1 MGGMEPVRWGVLG
14 TSKFAREWIVPGM
27 MKSPDVRVVAVG
39 SRTRAKADSFAK
51 ALGIPMAYGSY
62 EDLLNDPNVEAIYNP
77 LPNHLHVPMTIVAM
91 GAGKHVLCEKPIAL
105 TAAEAELL
113 RTAPK
118 GPLVAEA
125 FMVRHHPQWHEV
137 RRLIREGTLGRIH
150 TVQAFFSFYLDDP
163 DDVRHRPEWGGGSLL
178 DIGVY
183 PVVASRFIFECEPR
197 RAIALVD
204 LDPRFKVDRV
214 VSGIVDFGEG
224 RRVDFTV
231 STQAVAH
238 QRLEIFGT
246 SGRIELPIPFNPPLG
261 GSARLLVDTN
271 RAIGATAA
279 ESTETAAVD
288 QYQLEAEAF
297 GRAVRGLETLSYGV
311 EDAISNMRVVDALFR
326 SSATNRWEDV

>member
-27 MKSPDVRVVAVG
+27 MKSPDVRVIAVG

-91 GAGKHVLCEKPIAL
+91 RAGKHVLCEKPIAL

-137 RRLIREGTLGRIH
+137 RRLIRE
-150 TVQAFFSFYLDDP
+150 
-163 DDVRHRPEWGGGSLL
+163 
-178 DIGVY
+178 
-183 PVVASRFIFECEPR
+183 
-197 RAIALVD
+197 
-204 LDPRFKVDRV
+204 
-214 VSGIVDFGEG
+214 
-224 RRVDFTV
+224 
-231 STQAVAH
+231 
-238 QRLEIFGT
+238 
-246 SGRIELPIPFNPPLG
+246 
-261 GSARLLVDTN
+261 
-271 RAIGATAA
+271 GATAA

>member
-1 MGGMEPVRWGVLG
+1 
-14 TSKFAREWIVPGM
+14 
-27 MKSPDVRVVAVG
+27 
-39 SRTRAKADSFAK
+39 
-51 ALGIPMAYGSY
+51 
-62 EDLLNDPNVEAIYNP
+62 
-77 LPNHLHVPMTIVAM
+77 
-91 GAGKHVLCEKPIAL
+91 
-105 TAAEAELL
+105 
-113 RTAPK
+113 
-118 GPLVAEA
+118 
-125 FMVRHHPQWHEV
+125 
-137 RRLIREGTLGRIH
+137 
-150 TVQAFFSFYLDDP
+150 
-163 DDVRHRPEWGGGSLL
+163 LL